1 MTLNS
6 PEIKGTMPIHSFR
19 HVVLLFVQLILVIER
34 FGIDFHLL
42 TKLHLEFTSFNFFP
56 ISKHEIILS
65 EYFSDHITEV
75 MPNRPKIDYITLTN
89 LYK

>member
-42 TKLHLEFTSFNFFP
+42 TKLHLEF
-56 ISKHEIILS
+56 
-65 EYFSDHITEV
+65 
-75 MPNRPKIDYITLTN
+75 
-89 LYK
+89 